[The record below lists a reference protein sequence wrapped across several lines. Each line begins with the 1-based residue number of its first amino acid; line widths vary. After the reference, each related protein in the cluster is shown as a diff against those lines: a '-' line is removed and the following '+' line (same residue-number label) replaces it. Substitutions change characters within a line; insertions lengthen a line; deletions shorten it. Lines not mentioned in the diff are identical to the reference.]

1 MARRFVRLLLF
12 LPLAAA
18 IAPGGVAAQGTPP
31 GDPAAGR
38 ALAGQLCSSCHLVGP
53 EQRGPVPDGVPSFM
67 AIAARP
73 GTMEDH
79 LLGVLVSPPHP
90 AMPAP
95 PLDRRQM
102 RDVAAY
108 ILSLRPR

>member
-1 MARRFVRLLLF
+1 V
-12 LPLAAA
+12 LAALA
-18 IAPGGVAAQGTPP
+18 ALGTAPPARGEPP
-31 GDPAAGR
+31 GDPDRGR
-38 ALAGQLCSSCHLVGP
+38 ELARRFCASCHLIGP
-53 EQRGPVPDGVPSFM
+53 EHRGPVPDGVPSFM

-73 GTMEDH
+73 GVMEDR

-90 AMPAP
+90 AMPSP

-108 ILSLRPR
+108 ILSLPRP